1 MKSLYRNLLKVQRDD
16 IENIFRIFHEL
27 NPKPKTELLYKN
39 DFTLLVAV
47 VLSAQ
52 STDLS
57 VNKATKNLF
66 ELYDTPKR
74 MFLLGEEGL
83 KQYIK
88 TIGLYNSKA
97 ANIIKLS
104 AILMEEYESKVPDNI
119 EDLVKLPGVGRKTAN
134 VVLGALF
141 GKATMPVDTHV
152 ARVAGR
158 LKLSNGKTPDKIE
171 RDLMSVIP
179 DKWLTYAHHWLV
191 LHGRYICK
199 ARKPLCK
206 TCPISSYCPYI
217 VHSSKCDL
225 LSK

>member
-1 MKSLYRNLLKVQRDD
+1 MQRDD

-27 NPKPKTELLYKN
+27 NPKPKTELEYKN

-52 STDLS
+52 STDLA
-57 VNKATKNLF
+57 VNKATKELF
-66 ELYDTPKR
+66 NLYDTPEKIYN
-74 MFLLGEEGL
+74 LGEDAL

-104 AILMEEYESKVPDNI
+104 AILIEEYGSKVPGTI
-119 EDLVKLPGVGRKTAN
+119 ESLVKLPGVGRKTAN
-134 VVLGALF
+134 VVLNAIF

-152 ARVAGR
+152 ARVSQR
-158 LKLSNGKTPDKIE
+158 LSLSSAKTPDKIE
-171 RDLMSVIP
+171 ADLMSVIP

-199 ARKPLCK
+199 ARKPLCNI
-206 TCPISSYCPYI
+206 CPIYAFCPYGK
-217 VHSSKCDL
+217 SL
-225 LSK
+225 